1 MTAQEYKSRLV
12 ERVITQIVEDVESGD
27 TTAIHEMFN
36 SVHETVLESFL
47 PEENL
52 ENFVNRG

>member
-1 MTAQEYKSRLV
+1 MTAQEYKSDLV
-12 ERVITQIVEDVESGD
+12 ERVITQIVEDMEMGD
-27 TTAIHEMFN
+27 TTAIHEMFA

-47 PEENL
+47 SEETL

>member
-1 MTAQEYKSRLV
+1 MTAQEYKSALV
-12 ERVITQIVEDVESGD
+12 ERVITQIVEDVHSGD

-47 PEENL
+47 PEETL
-52 ENFVNRG
+52 ETFVNNG